1 MQTNYKHI
9 CVCLCPFVFSPG
21 SVSVGTLNQA
31 VIWYL
36 FGKMSIDIFEVIE
49 SSVPSDYYR
58 TLHYV
63 YGIVIL
69 FALYFKT
76 CIMWL
81 AEL

>member
-1 MQTNYKHI
+1 MFMPLCI
-9 CVCLCPFVFSPG
+9 LPRLCVCGNIKPSC
-21 SVSVGTLNQA
+21 
-31 VIWYL
+31 YL
-36 FGKMSIDIFEVIE
+36 IPVGKMSIDIFEVIE

-76 CIMWL
+76 CIM
-81 AEL
+81 

>member
-1 MQTNYKHI
+1 
-9 CVCLCPFVFSPG
+9 
-21 SVSVGTLNQA
+21 
-31 VIWYL
+31 
-36 FGKMSIDIFEVIE
+36 MSIDIFEVIE